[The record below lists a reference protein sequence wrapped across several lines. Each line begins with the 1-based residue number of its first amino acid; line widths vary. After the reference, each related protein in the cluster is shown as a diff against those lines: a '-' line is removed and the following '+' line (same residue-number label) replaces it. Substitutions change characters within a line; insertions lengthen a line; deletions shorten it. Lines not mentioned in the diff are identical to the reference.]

1 ALYVGVVE
9 PVGMSSLRTVTRASP
24 WGKLSPNHRPG
35 HVVGAL
41 FLLGF
46 RCAASLG
53 RVAAARGSIDL
64 AGVRRSPIDGAG
76 SASIPR
82 SLSGSEVFERS
93 ARRERRFSIARAS
106 PIVDSLSWA
115 EYFSATLL
123 SFTS

>member
-24 WGKLSPNHRPG
+24 WGKLTPNHRPG

-64 AGVRRSPIDGAG
+64 DGVRRSPIDGAG

-82 SLSGSEVFERS
+82 SLSRSEVSERS
-93 ARRERRFSIARAS
+93 ARRERRISTGRA
-106 PIVDSLSWA
+106 PPFVDSLA
-115 EYFSATLL
+115 SAKADPG
-123 SFTS
+123 S